1 MRVINTA
8 EVIPVIERL
17 CKKAC
22 YELNDNVM
30 NAFRCALEKEESP
43 IGKESLE
50 ILIEN
55 GEYAK
60 EHQLPCCHDTGAAVV
75 VMEIGQEVAWDGKPL
90 VEQVNE
96 GVRRGYGTGYLRK
109 SIVDDPLNRKNTD
122 DNTPAVVHTE
132 IVPGDAVKI
141 TVMPKGGGSENMG
154 AFKVLL
160 PGEGVE
166 GVKKFVMETV
176 ERVGGN
182 PCPPYIIGIGI
193 GGTMDQCAWMAKKC
207 LLRPIGERHT
217 NPFYAKLE
225 EELLELV
232 NKTGIGP
239 IGMGGRTTALD
250 VHIEYH
256 GVHITALPVAINFQ
270 CNAARQATEII

>member
-1 MRVINTA
+1 MDSVCYEVKEDSNESNNMA

-75 VMEIGQEVAWDGKPL
+75 VMEIGQEVAWEGKPL

-141 TVMPKGGGSENMG
+141 TVMPKGGGSETWVPLRYSCPV
-154 AFKVLL
+154 KV
-160 PGEGVE
+160 
-166 GVKKFVMETV
+166 
-176 ERVGGN
+176 
-182 PCPPYIIGIGI
+182 
-193 GGTMDQCAWMAKKC
+193 
-207 LLRPIGERHT
+207 
-217 NPFYAKLE
+217 
-225 EELLELV
+225 
-232 NKTGIGP
+232 
-239 IGMGGRTTALD
+239 
-250 VHIEYH
+250 
-256 GVHITALPVAINFQ
+256 
-270 CNAARQATEII
+270 

>member
-1 MRVINTA
+1 MRVINT
-8 EVIPVIERL
+8 ETLVPVVEQL

-30 NAFRCALEKEESP
+30 NAFREALKTEESP

-55 GEYAK
+55 GEFAK
-60 EHQLPCCHDTGAAVV
+60 AHQLPCCHDTGAAVV
-75 VMEIGQEVAWDGKPL
+75 VMEIGQEVAWEGAPFI
-90 VEQVNE
+90 EQLNE
-96 GVRRGYGTGYLRK
+96 GVRRGYETGYLRK
-109 SIVDDPLNRKNTD
+109 SIVADPLNRENTN
-122 DNTPAVVHTE
+122 DNTPAVIHTE
-132 IVPGDAVKI
+132 IVPGDRVKI

-166 GVKKFVMETV
+166 GVKQFLMETV
-176 ERVGGN
+176 ARVGGN

-193 GGTMDQCAWMAKKC
+193 GGTMDQCAWMAKKS
-207 LLRPIGERHT
+207 LLRPIGQRHES
-217 NPFYAKLE
+217 PFYAN
-225 EELLELV
+225 LELDFLEAV

-270 CNAARQATEII
+270 CNAARQASAII